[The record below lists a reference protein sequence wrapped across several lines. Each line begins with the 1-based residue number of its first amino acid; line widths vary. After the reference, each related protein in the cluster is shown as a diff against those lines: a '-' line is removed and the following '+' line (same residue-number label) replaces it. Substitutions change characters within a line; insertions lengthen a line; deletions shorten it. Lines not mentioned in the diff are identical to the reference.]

1 MTDLQGD
8 HRLRLDVRIRAAPS
22 VIFPL
27 LSTPEGF
34 ASWMGDGSEIGAEAG
49 APMRVVYPN
58 GVEAHGEVVEIEPPH
73 RVVFTWGY
81 KDGAN
86 GIEPGATRVTITLE
100 EEEEAT
106 RLTLEHEGFD
116 AADQAGAHRGGW
128 RYYVALLT
136 EAASAAAFDGFL
148 TQRVEAF
155 ISAWGETDLDLRR
168 QKLEECVC
176 DDVVFRDAMGYTTGV
191 DDLIGHISAALRFMP
206 GVRLEARGEPART
219 HEVAVFGWRMVG
231 PEGAELAVGDNVARL
246 AGDGRFREVVGVRR
260 EGDDG

>member
-1 MTDLQGD
+1 MTDLQAD
-8 HRLRLDVRIRAAPS
+8 HRLRLDVRIRAAPA

-34 ASWMGDGSEIGAEAG
+34 ASWMGEGSEIGAEAG

-58 GVEAHGEVVEIEPPH
+58 GVEAHGEVVESDPPH

-86 GIEPGATRVTITLE
+86 GIE
-100 EEEEAT
+100 
-106 RLTLEHEGFD
+106 HEGFD
-116 AADQAGAHRGGW
+116 TEDQAGAHRGGW
-128 RYYVALLT
+128 RYYTALLT

-148 TQRVEAF
+148 TQRVAAF
-155 ISAWGETDLDLRR
+155 IDAWGETDLDLRR
-168 QKLEECVC
+168 QKLDECVR
-176 DDVVFRDAMGYTTGV
+176 DDVVFRDAMGYTTGI
-191 DDLIGHISAALRFMP
+191 DDLVGHISAALRFMP

-231 PEGAELAVGDNVARL
+231 PEGAELAVGDNIARL

-260 EGDDG
+260 ESAEG